1 MDKMI
6 NFFRK
11 KIKNIDQKFI
21 YMSLLIFFLVFVR
34 NILRNLKDSMIA
46 NQIGS
51 ESISF
56 IAIFLHIPISFLFL
70 KFYYRISKTNDL
82 SKIFSKVLSI
92 FLLIFIFFSFI
103 FIPNKNFFLPSDI
116 FIKKLIISFPKFTWI
131 IKIWS
136 KWPFAIFAVFAE
148 LWSVVICST
157 CYWQLANKIMN
168 KKESSKYYIYL
179 STFGQMSL
187 IFSPIV
193 SFFFEKICFNSIL
206 QENLFIYYISFI
218 CTFLS
223 ITAFFLYKKTEKKF
237 SICEEK
243 KFRSNNNENYNFIKS
258 IKYLIS
264 SKILTKLCIITF
276 SYSAIM
282 SWSDG
287 IITCMTKKMYQNI
300 YTLYNYKS
308 KLLFC
313 IGFFTLIFSFFG
325 NFLIKKKG
333 WKFITLSIPIVILF
347 TGTLFFIFSFLFEK
361 NIISNIFI
369 VIFFASIYTIFSK
382 SIKYSLFDGT
392 KEMVYL
398 NLDFQTKKNGQVVVD
413 IIGDGIGKIL
423 GSGLQI
429 FIFSFF
435 PKKKHENL
443 IEPIFIL
450 FFVVSIIWI
459 YAILFLEKNIKSLKK
474 N

>member
-6 NFFRK
+6 SFLKK
-11 KIKNIDQKFI
+11 KIKNINQKFI

-70 KFYYRISKTNDL
+70 KFYYKISKTNDL

-103 FIPNKNFFLPSDI
+103 FIPNKDFFLPSEGI
-116 FIKKLIISFPKFTWI
+116 TKKLIISFPKFTWI
-131 IKIWS
+131 IKILS

-168 KKESSKYYIYL
+168 KRESSKYYIYL
-179 STFGQMSL
+179 STFGQISL
-187 IFSPIV
+187 IFSPLV
-193 SFFFEKICFNSIL
+193 SFFFEKISFNYIVK
-206 QENLFIYYISFI
+206 EDFFIYYISFI
-218 CTFLS
+218 CTFIS
-223 ITAFFLYKKTEKKF
+223 IISFFLNKKTEKKF
-237 SICEEK
+237 TICEEK
-243 KFRSNNNENYNFIKS
+243 KFTSNNNENYNFIKS

-287 IITCMTKKMYQNI
+287 IITCMTKKMYENI
-300 YTLYNYKS
+300 YSLYNYKS

-347 TGTLFFIFSFLFEK
+347 TGTLFFIFSFLFE
-361 NIISNIFI
+361 IF
-369 VIFFASIYTIFSK
+369 
-382 SIKYSLFDGT
+382 L
-392 KEMVYL
+392 L
-398 NLDFQTKKNGQVVVD
+398 
-413 IIGDGIGKIL
+413 
-423 GSGLQI
+423 
-429 FIFSFF
+429 
-435 PKKKHENL
+435 
-443 IEPIFIL
+443 
-450 FFVVSIIWI
+450 
-459 YAILFLEKNIKSLKK
+459 
-474 N
+474 